1 MTALTRGSVL
11 VIGAGPSGLAAA
23 AALSSLGVDFDLVD
37 AQNHVGGVWNI
48 ANEDAPTW
56 PNMKLATSKSH
67 TQFEDL
73 RMPVS
78 FPSFPSTDEYATA
91 TQIGRAS
98 CRERV

>member
-48 ANEDAPTW
+48 AN
-56 PNMKLATSKSH
+56 
-67 TQFEDL
+67 
-73 RMPVS
+73 
-78 FPSFPSTDEYATA
+78 
-91 TQIGRAS
+91 
-98 CRERV
+98 